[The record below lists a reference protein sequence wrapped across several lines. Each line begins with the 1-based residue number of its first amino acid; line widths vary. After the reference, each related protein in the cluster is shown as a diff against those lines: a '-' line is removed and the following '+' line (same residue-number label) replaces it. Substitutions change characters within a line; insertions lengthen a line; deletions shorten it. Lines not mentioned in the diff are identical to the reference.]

1 MVANMRSL
9 SSLCLLLICV
19 SLFPGQCAQTPTT
32 SPATNNKE
40 TATVAGNVV
49 RLDTGEPLK
58 KAKVIL
64 LGTGPESVYV
74 FYLTDEQGHFLF
86 ENVPSGPYQLQVFRS
101 GYVETQYGQK
111 KPGAPGAMLTLSRG
125 QRMTDLVCKLART
138 AAISGHVFD
147 EDGEPVSKAEVLV
160 YRASRQPG
168 KETQNGFDPVLT
180 NDLGEFR
187 IFDLAP
193 GRYYLAVNYRLD
205 DLNLMRSAVPA
216 PKQRLTTGYLP
227 TFYPN
232 TSDSAKAQALS
243 VAPGDEIRSVDFF
256 LRASHLVT
264 VSGRVISAIPV
275 ASGTPGYVTLA
286 PRGSGMTNAVRGLDD
301 NFDLKD
307 GSFTIRDVPPGS
319 YVLFASWS
327 DRESRVSHQASRQL
341 EVGDSDVD
349 GVTITISRGVD
360 ITGHVNWEGAPPSDL
375 QRLHVMLHSLNEYPD
390 GLPSQP
396 LKPDGT
402 FQFKNVPEGTYRPTI
417 SLYGPDATSFL
428 KSVRY
433 GTSSVTDSG
442 FTVQPGV
449 DASLELTMSSR
460 SAQLSGAVFDADSLP
475 APGVYV
481 VLIPD
486 PPHRNIHEKYRSTT
500 TDQNG
505 KLTLNGIAPGDYKLF
520 SWDSIEQSGWYDAD
534 WTDPEWLKPYETK
547 GESIHLDEADKK
559 SVNLTV
565 IETHN
570 ESPISN

>member
-1 MVANMRSL
+1 MRSL
-9 SSLCLLLICV
+9 SILCLLLI
-19 SLFPGQCAQTPTT
+19 SASSFPSQCAQ
-32 SPATNNKE
+32 SPAASTAPNKE
-40 TATVAGNVV
+40 NATVAGNVL

-64 LGTGPESVYV
+64 LGTGPEGVYV

-86 ENVPSGPYQLQVFRS
+86 ENVPPGPYQLQVFRS
-101 GYVETQYGQK
+101 GYIEAQYGQK

-125 QRMTDLVCKLART
+125 QRMTDLVFKLART
-138 AAISGHVFD
+138 GAISGHVFD

-193 GRYYLAVNYRLD
+193 GRYYLAVNYRLED
-205 DLNLMRSAVPA
+205 PMRPA
-216 PKQRLTTGYLP
+216 APASKQKLTTGYLP
-227 TFYPN
+227 SYYPN

-256 LRASHLVT
+256 LRPSHLVT

-275 ASGTPGYVTLA
+275 ASGTSGYVTLA

-307 GSFTIRDVPPGS
+307 GSFAIRDVPPGS

-327 DRESRVSHQASRQL
+327 DRESRESHHASRQL
-341 EVGDSDVD
+341 DVGISDVD
-349 GVTITISRGVD
+349 GVIIAISRGVD
-360 ITGHVNWEGAPPSDL
+360 IAGHVNWEGAAPTDL
-375 QRLHVMLHSLNEYPD
+375 QRLHVALHSIEENPFGPPNQLV
-390 GLPSQP
+390 
-396 LKPDGT
+396 KPDGT
-402 FQFKNVPEGTYRPTI
+402 FQFRNVPEGTYRP
-417 SLYGPDATSFL
+417 SASVYGPDPSSFL
-428 KSVRY
+428 KSARY

-442 FTVQPGV
+442 FTVQPGA

-460 SAQLSGAVFDADSLP
+460 TAQLNGAVLDPDSLP
-475 APGVYV
+475 ASGVHV

-486 PPHRNIHEKYRSTT
+486 PPHRGIHEKYRSAT

-505 KLTLNGIAPGDYKLF
+505 KFTLNGIAPGDYKLF
-520 SWDSIEQSGWYDAD
+520 SWDSVEQSGWYEAD
-534 WTDPEWLKPYETK
+534 WSDPEWLKPYETK
-547 GESIHLDEADKK
+547 GESIHLEEGDRK
-559 SVNLTV
+559 SMNLTV
-565 IETHN
+565 IETR
-570 ESPISN
+570 SDSSASN